1 MDGENNLN
9 VLKSV
14 HFINSLKAFQIKK
27 KYNTIFTK
35 KKNK

>member
-14 HFINSLKAFQIKK
+14 KNHVYNFINSLKAFKI
-27 KYNTIFTK
+27 
-35 KKNK
+35 